1 MKRTLIA
8 LMALAG
14 VAMANGNEAK
24 LLYGMDF
31 NKVAIVGGVGGV
43 VYENVADNPGSGL
56 VSTVGGG
63 YRNYVTGMDGSKAS
77 DVRGAGYYFQ
87 INSAENSTTGLGVNT
102 TDGFT
107 LTFNTN
113 FVSGDDWTS
122 FLEINIGG
130 QDLSF
135 QWGALA
141 DITTV
146 NVFTKGA
153 GGAVGTGAAGS
164 EGAKLAVGQIKK
176 ETWYNIALVA
186 AEGALTLSAFDS
198 TGALVS
204 TDTVTALY
212 TGNLNS
218 VSGYTNYKFAK
229 SYIDNL
235 AIYDRALS
243 TKELV
248 AVTQYEMEKQT
259 VMQMVPEPATA
270 TLSLLALA
278 GLAARRRRK

>member
-1 MKRTLIA
+1 MKKTLIA

-31 NKVAIVGGVGGV
+31 NKEDGGV

-56 VSTVGGG
+56 VSSAGSG
-63 YRNYVTGMDGSKAS
+63 YHNYVTGMDGSKAS
-77 DVRGAGYYFQ
+77 DVRGSGYYFQ

-113 FVSGDDWTS
+113 FASADDWSS
-122 FLEINIGG
+122 FFEINIGG

-135 QWGALA
+135 QWGANA
-141 DITTV
+141 DVTTV
-146 NVFTKGA
+146 NVFTKEA
-153 GGAVGTGAAGS
+153 GGAVGTGEAES
-164 EGAKLAVGQIKK
+164 EVAKLAVDQIKK

-186 AEGALTLSAFDS
+186 ENGSLTLSAFDS

-204 TDTVTALY
+204 TDKVTALY

-218 VSGYTNYKFAK
+218 VSGYTSYKFSR

-243 TKELV
+243 TQELV
-248 AVTQYEMEKQT
+248 AVTQYEMGNQT
-259 VMQMVPEPATA
+259 VMQIVPEPATA

-278 GLAARRRRK
+278 GLAARRRRR